1 MAPAEGKL
9 DGIALGQ
16 DAVSGIAV
24 DLQDAG
30 EAIEVAERPLGL
42 AVGRIDIGDTGR
54 IAAAPGPVVAGVGP

>member
-24 DLQDAG
+24 HLQDAG
-30 EAIEVAERPLGL
+30 EAIEMAERPLGL
-42 AVGRIDIGDTGR
+42 AVGCIDIGDTGR
-54 IAAAPGPVVAGVGP
+54 VAASPGTVIAGVGP